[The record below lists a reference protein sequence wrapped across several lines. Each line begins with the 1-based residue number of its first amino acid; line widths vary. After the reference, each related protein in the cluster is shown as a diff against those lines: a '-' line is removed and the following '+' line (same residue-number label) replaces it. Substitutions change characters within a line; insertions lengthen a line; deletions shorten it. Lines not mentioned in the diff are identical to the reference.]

1 MLELPAA
8 GIIVYFWLNQRSD
21 AWQIAGCVLVLV
33 GIAIL
38 QYEKSE
44 EM

>member
-1 MLELPAA
+1 
-8 GIIVYFWLNQRSD
+8 
-21 AWQIAGCVLVLV
+21 VLI

-44 EM
+44 KMQSIEQYFL